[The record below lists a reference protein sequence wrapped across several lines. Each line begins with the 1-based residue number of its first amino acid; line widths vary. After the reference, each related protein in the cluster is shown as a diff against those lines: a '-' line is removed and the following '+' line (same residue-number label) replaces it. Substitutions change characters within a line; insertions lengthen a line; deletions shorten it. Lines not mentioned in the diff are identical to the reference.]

1 MKQHIL
7 IVDDDQSMRR
17 LLEYNLGKK
26 FDVTTA
32 EDGQQ
37 ALDLICDGNKPDL
50 IVADINMPKVDGYGF
65 IQSLHA
71 RKGYSH
77 IPVIFL
83 TAKAQSTDRIKGL
96 KLGAEDYVVKPF
108 NPEELVIRIENILR
122 RLSN

>member
-1 MKQHIL
+1 MKENIL
-7 IVDDDQSMRR
+7 IVDDDKSMRR

-26 FDVTTA
+26 YDVTTA

-37 ALDLICDGNKPDL
+37 ALDLLDSGTMPDL
-50 IVADINMPKVDGYGF
+50 IVADINMPKVDGYDF
-65 IQSLHA
+65 IQNLHS
-71 RKGYSH
+71 KDGMSN

-96 KLGAEDYVVKPF
+96 KLGAEDYMVKPF

-122 RLSN
+122 RRLN

>member
-26 FDVTTA
+26 FTVTTA

-37 ALDLICDGNKPDL
+37 ALDLICGGNTPDL
-50 IVADINMPKVDGYGF
+50 IVADINMPRVDGYGF
-65 IQSLHA
+65 IEQLHA
-71 RKGYSH
+71 RDGFGN

-122 RLSN
+122 RRSN